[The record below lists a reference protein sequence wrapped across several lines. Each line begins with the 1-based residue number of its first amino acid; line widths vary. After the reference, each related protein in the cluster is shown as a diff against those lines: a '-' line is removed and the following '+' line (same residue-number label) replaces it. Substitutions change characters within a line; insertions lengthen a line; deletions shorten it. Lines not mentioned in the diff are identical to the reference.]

1 MDFSRGQR
9 RKEIRAEKKRMK
21 ERERQK
27 KQEANSSKNTKSIRR
42 VSNGWVIKNK
52 VRLSYSAIACLGVIS
67 LLVAFFIGGVI
78 LGEGE
83 GVFIP
88 KAFGDR
94 GEVTVIKN
102 KIIDLKKQIKDV
114 EAKIG
119 ELDVNLPAK
128 ESLPE
133 RLRSQI
139 KSVNKTS
146 TDGYN
151 KWLDLNKEYNKAVAD
166 YRAAVK
172 ESVFLRHELT
182 RLLKNLEQFLKD
194 EVEAIIALKPKQSE
208 FIGIY
213 RSASC
218 LVPPVCI
225 DNKFLVTSFD
235 NSNWKYSG
243 KFVMVDGDYKREDPK
258 YKSHWEI
265 YKYSKKNVTV
275 AVDPD
280 AQWSQMKKMAIIII
294 EPTGF
299 VFNLP
304 KELANR
310 DLVYNS
316 NAYIS
321 RDCMLARVTPD
332 KTLIKDVVLFI
343 YGGCSGP
350 SPLVTNITKLKS
362 TEYSPKDSPAYAE
375 ILKWENAKKCAK
387 TKNCK

>member
-310 DLVYNS
+310 DDLVYNS

-343 YGGCSGP
+343 YGGCSVP
-350 SPLVTNITKLKS
+350 HH
-362 TEYSPKDSPAYAE
+362 
-375 ILKWENAKKCAK
+375 
-387 TKNCK
+387 